1 MKKYSLIVAGG
12 SGTRMNHSLPKQ
24 FIKIGNYPI
33 LMHTIFQF
41 TRLNEP
47 LEIILVL
54 PENEI
59 DTWNELVAAY
69 NFKIQVQI
77 VYGGSTRVESV
88 KNGLAQIKEENSLVA
103 IHDGVRPFIRP
114 EIIQK
119 SFDIAQE
126 KGNAIVAVN
135 PKDSIREI
143 KGDRNV
149 SRNRADYRLI
159 QTPQTFKTPLIQE
172 AYQQKNIELFTDD
185 AGVAEN
191 NGLHIHLIEGDYRNI
206 KITTPEDLL
215 IAKAF
220 LLQENV

>member
-59 DTWNELVAAY
+59 GTWNELVAAY

-77 VYGGSTRVESV
+77 VYGGNTRVESV

-220 LLQENV
+220 LLQENM